1 MIKVCY
7 SELDGP
13 KGLSLRLEAAGHAGY
28 APAGQDIVCAGA
40 STLMQA
46 LVYLLAGEESA
57 RSDAWDEPE
66 GPRLAVA
73 AQAPV
78 APWVQGAFELAKAG
92 FTLLAERYPDNLR
105 FADVSRSGQQSMMD
119 LQLFAE
125 GEAAPALSPE
135 QSRQAVAAGTLK
147 PEAPAAQPE
156 APRQTPAEPE
166 PQPEEEP
173 DASSEEADSSIESG
187 DASASSSEAA
197 ASSKPAA
204 HSTASSHAASS
215 KPAAHSAASSH
226 AASSSHSAASS
237 HAASSHAASSH
248 AASSSTSASSGSSHT
263 TETTDAKINAYVRR
277 LRNLQ
282 KRSSKKLYQTA
293 SSAYSEYMEH
303 PVEERNLALK
313 VSIVLGKTMELTK
326 LQNECDKEFK
336 EIVTELR
343 QYLREN
349 GYDQSIADAAEKEYK
364 EEKDAMIKELTNVTY
379 SQVTGKGEGAKW
391 LQEHADMGQ

>member
-1 MIKVCY
+1 
-7 SELDGP
+7 
-13 KGLSLRLEAAGHAGY
+13 
-28 APAGQDIVCAGA
+28 
-40 STLMQA
+40 MQKHTKQLIA
-46 LVYLLAGEESA
+46 
-57 RSDAWDEPE
+57 
-66 GPRLAVA
+66 AVA
-73 AQAPV
+73 LLLIAAVPLALHIANADSTDETVASAAASSSEAQA
-78 APWVQGAFELAKAG
+78 
-92 FTLLAERYPDNLR
+92 
-105 FADVSRSGQQSMMD
+105 
-119 LQLFAE
+119 
-125 GEAAPALSPE
+125 
-135 QSRQAVAAGTLK
+135 
-147 PEAPAAQPE
+147 EAPVTSSAAS
-156 APRQTPAEPE
+156 AADSTSEPE

-173 DASSEEADSSIESG
+173 DASSEEADSSVESG

-197 ASSKPAA
+197 ASSKP
-204 HSTASSHAASS
+204 ASSHAASS

-237 HAASSHAASSH
+237 HAASSSS
-248 AASSSTSASSGSSHT
+248 SSSTSASSGSSHT
-263 TETTDAKINAYVRR
+263 TETTDAKVNAYVRR

-326 LQNECDKEFK
+326 LQSECDKEFK

-379 SQVTGKGEGAKW
+379 SQVTGKGEGGKW

>member
-1 MIKVCY
+1 MQKNTKQLIAAVALLLIAAVPLALHIANADPTDEVTASAAASS
-7 SELDGP
+7 SEAQAEVP
-13 KGLSLRLEAAGHAGY
+13 VSSASSAA
-28 APAGQDIVCAGA
+28 A
-40 STLMQA
+40 ST
-46 LVYLLAGEESA
+46 S
-57 RSDAWDEPE
+57 
-66 GPRLAVA
+66 
-73 AQAPV
+73 
-78 APWVQGAFELAKAG
+78 
-92 FTLLAERYPDNLR
+92 
-105 FADVSRSGQQSMMD
+105 
-119 LQLFAE
+119 
-125 GEAAPALSPE
+125 
-135 QSRQAVAAGTLK
+135 
-147 PEAPAAQPE
+147 
-156 APRQTPAEPE
+156 EPE

-173 DASSEEADSSIESG
+173 DASSEEADSSAESG

-197 ASSKPAA
+197 ASSA
-204 HSTASSHAASS
+204 ASSHAASS

-226 AASSSHSAASS
+226 AASSSHS
-237 HAASSHAASSH
+237 AASSHAASSH

-379 SQVTGKGEGAKW
+379 SQVTGKGEGGKW

>member
-1 MIKVCY
+1 
-7 SELDGP
+7 
-13 KGLSLRLEAAGHAGY
+13 
-28 APAGQDIVCAGA
+28 
-40 STLMQA
+40 MQKHTKQLIA
-46 LVYLLAGEESA
+46 
-57 RSDAWDEPE
+57 
-66 GPRLAVA
+66 AVA
-73 AQAPV
+73 
-78 APWVQGAFELAKAG
+78 
-92 FTLLAERYPDNLR
+92 LLL
-105 FADVSRSGQQSMMD
+105 
-119 LQLFAE
+119 
-125 GEAAPALSPE
+125 
-135 QSRQAVAAGTLK
+135 VAAVPLALHIANADSTD
-147 PEAPAAQPE
+147 ETVASAAASSSEEQAEVPASSA
-156 APRQTPAEPE
+156 ASAADSTSEPE

-173 DASSEEADSSIESG
+173 DASSEEADSSAESG

-204 HSTASSHAASS
+204 HSAASSHAASS
-215 KPAAHSAASSH
+215 KSAAHSAASSH
-226 AASSSHSAASS
+226 AASSSHS
-237 HAASSHAASSH
+237 AASSH

-326 LQNECDKEFK
+326 LQSECDKEFK

-343 QYLREN
+343 HYLREN

-379 SQVTGKGEGAKW
+379 SQVTGKGEGGKW

>member
-1 MIKVCY
+1 
-7 SELDGP
+7 
-13 KGLSLRLEAAGHAGY
+13 
-28 APAGQDIVCAGA
+28 
-40 STLMQA
+40 MQKHTKQLIA
-46 LVYLLAGEESA
+46 
-57 RSDAWDEPE
+57 
-66 GPRLAVA
+66 AVA
-73 AQAPV
+73 LLLVAAVPLALHIANADSTDETVASAAASSSEAQAEV
-78 APWVQGAFELAKAG
+78 SVSSSAASA
-92 FTLLAERYPDNLR
+92 
-105 FADVSRSGQQSMMD
+105 ADSTS
-119 LQLFAE
+119 
-125 GEAAPALSPE
+125 
-135 QSRQAVAAGTLK
+135 
-147 PEAPAAQPE
+147 
-156 APRQTPAEPE
+156 EPE

-173 DASSEEADSSIESG
+173 DASSEEADSSAESG

-197 ASSKPAA
+197 ASSA
-204 HSTASSHAASS
+204 ASSHAASS
-215 KPAAHSAASSH
+215 KSAAHSAASSH
-226 AASSSHSAASS
+226 ASSSSHSAS
-237 HAASSHAASSH
+237 SSH
-248 AASSSTSASSGSSHT
+248 AASSSSSTSASTSSGSSHT

-326 LQNECDKEFK
+326 LQSECDKEFK

-364 EEKDAMIKELTNVTY
+364 EEKDALIKELTNVTY
-379 SQVTGKGEGAKW
+379 SQVTGKGEGGKW

>member
-1 MIKVCY
+1 
-7 SELDGP
+7 
-13 KGLSLRLEAAGHAGY
+13 
-28 APAGQDIVCAGA
+28 
-40 STLMQA
+40 MQKHTKQLIA
-46 LVYLLAGEESA
+46 
-57 RSDAWDEPE
+57 
-66 GPRLAVA
+66 AVA
-73 AQAPV
+73 LLLIAAVPLALHIANADSTDETVASAAASSSEEQAEAPV
-78 APWVQGAFELAKAG
+78 SSSAASA
-92 FTLLAERYPDNLR
+92 
-105 FADVSRSGQQSMMD
+105 ADSIS
-119 LQLFAE
+119 
-125 GEAAPALSPE
+125 
-135 QSRQAVAAGTLK
+135 
-147 PEAPAAQPE
+147 
-156 APRQTPAEPE
+156 EPE

-173 DASSEEADSSIESG
+173 DASSEEADSSAESG

-197 ASSKPAA
+197 ASSA
-204 HSTASSHAASS
+204 ASSHAASS

-237 HAASSHAASSH
+237 HAASSSH
-248 AASSSTSASSGSSHT
+248 SASSSTSASSGSSHT
-263 TETTDAKINAYVRR
+263 TETTDAKVNAYVRR

-326 LQNECDKEFK
+326 LQSECDKEFK

-379 SQVTGKGEGAKW
+379 SQVTGKGEGGKW

>member
-1 MIKVCY
+1 
-7 SELDGP
+7 
-13 KGLSLRLEAAGHAGY
+13 
-28 APAGQDIVCAGA
+28 
-40 STLMQA
+40 MQKHTKQLIA
-46 LVYLLAGEESA
+46 
-57 RSDAWDEPE
+57 
-66 GPRLAVA
+66 AVA
-73 AQAPV
+73 
-78 APWVQGAFELAKAG
+78 
-92 FTLLAERYPDNLR
+92 LLLIAAVPLGLHIAN
-105 FADVSRSGQQSMMD
+105 ADPTD
-119 LQLFAE
+119 E
-125 GEAAPALSPE
+125 
-135 QSRQAVAAGTLK
+135 AVASAAASSSEEQAK
-147 PEAPAAQPE
+147 VPVSSEASAA
-156 APRQTPAEPE
+156 ASASVPE

-173 DASSEEADSSIESG
+173 DASSEEADSSVESG
-187 DASASSSEAA
+187 DASAFTSEAA
-197 ASSKPAA
+197 ASSAASSHVASSKPTA
-204 HSTASSHAASS
+204 HSSASSASSAASSHAASS
-215 KPAAHSAASSH
+215 KSAAHSAASSH
-226 AASSSHSAASS
+226 ASSSSHA
-237 HAASSHAASSH
+237 AASSH

-263 TETTDAKINAYVRR
+263 TETTDAKINAYVWQ

-326 LQNECDKEFK
+326 LQSECDKEFQ
-336 EIVTELR
+336 EIVKELR

>member
-1 MIKVCY
+1 
-7 SELDGP
+7 
-13 KGLSLRLEAAGHAGY
+13 
-28 APAGQDIVCAGA
+28 
-40 STLMQA
+40 MQKHTKQLIA
-46 LVYLLAGEESA
+46 
-57 RSDAWDEPE
+57 
-66 GPRLAVA
+66 AVA
-73 AQAPV
+73 LLLIAAVPLALHIANADSTDETVASAAASSSEAQA
-78 APWVQGAFELAKAG
+78 
-92 FTLLAERYPDNLR
+92 
-105 FADVSRSGQQSMMD
+105 
-119 LQLFAE
+119 
-125 GEAAPALSPE
+125 
-135 QSRQAVAAGTLK
+135 
-147 PEAPAAQPE
+147 EAPVSSSAAS
-156 APRQTPAEPE
+156 AADSISEPE

-173 DASSEEADSSIESG
+173 DASSEEADSSAESG

-197 ASSKPAA
+197 ASSA
-204 HSTASSHAASS
+204 ASSHAASS

-237 HAASSHAASSH
+237 HAASSSS
-248 AASSSTSASSGSSHT
+248 SSSTSASSGSSHT
-263 TETTDAKINAYVRR
+263 TETTDAKVNAYVRR

-282 KRSSKKLYQTA
+282 KAQQQKIVYQTA

-326 LQNECDKEFK
+326 LQSECDKEFK

-349 GYDQSIADAAEKEYK
+349 GCDQSIADAAEKEYK

-379 SQVTGKGEGAKW
+379 SQVTGKGEGGKW

>member
-1 MIKVCY
+1 MQKHTKQLIAALALLLIAAVPLALHIANADSTDETEVSAAASS
-7 SELDGP
+7 SE
-13 KGLSLRLEAAGHAGY
+13 
-28 APAGQDIVCAGA
+28 
-40 STLMQA
+40 
-46 LVYLLAGEESA
+46 
-57 RSDAWDEPE
+57 
-66 GPRLAVA
+66 
-73 AQAPV
+73 AQA
-78 APWVQGAFELAKAG
+78 
-92 FTLLAERYPDNLR
+92 
-105 FADVSRSGQQSMMD
+105 
-119 LQLFAE
+119 
-125 GEAAPALSPE
+125 
-135 QSRQAVAAGTLK
+135 
-147 PEAPAAQPE
+147 EAPVSSSAAS
-156 APRQTPAEPE
+156 AADSTSEPE

-173 DASSEEADSSIESG
+173 DASSEEADSSAESG

-197 ASSKPAA
+197 ASSA
-204 HSTASSHAASS
+204 ASSHAASS
-215 KPAAHSAASSH
+215 KSAAHSAASSH

-237 HAASSHAASSH
+237 HAASSSS
-248 AASSSTSASSGSSHT
+248 SSSTSASSGSSHT
-263 TETTDAKINAYVRR
+263 TETTDAKVNAYVRR

-326 LQNECDKEFK
+326 LQSECDKEFK

-379 SQVTGKGEGAKW
+379 SQVTGKGEGGKW

>member
-1 MIKVCY
+1 MQKNTKQLIAALALLLIAAVPLALHIANADSTDEAVASAAASS
-7 SELDGP
+7 SEAQA
-13 KGLSLRLEAAGHAGY
+13 EAPVSSSA
-28 APAGQDIVCAGA
+28 A
-40 STLMQA
+40 SAADST
-46 LVYLLAGEESA
+46 S
-57 RSDAWDEPE
+57 EPE
-66 GPRLAVA
+66 
-73 AQAPV
+73 
-78 APWVQGAFELAKAG
+78 
-92 FTLLAERYPDNLR
+92 
-105 FADVSRSGQQSMMD
+105 S
-119 LQLFAE
+119 
-125 GEAAPALSPE
+125 
-135 QSRQAVAAGTLK
+135 
-147 PEAPAAQPE
+147 
-156 APRQTPAEPE
+156 
-166 PQPEEEP
+166 QPEEEP
-173 DASSEEADSSIESG
+173 DASSEEADSSAESG

-197 ASSKPAA
+197 ASSAA
-204 HSTASSHAASS
+204 SNHVASSSHAT
-215 KPAAHSAASSH
+215 HSAASSH

-237 HAASSHAASSH
+237 HASSSHAASSH

-379 SQVTGKGEGAKW
+379 SQVTGKGEGGKW

>member
-1 MIKVCY
+1 MQKHTKQLIAAVALLLIAAVPLALHIANTDSTDETVASAAASS
-7 SELDGP
+7 SEAQA
-13 KGLSLRLEAAGHAGY
+13 EAPVSSSAAS
-28 APAGQDIVCAGA
+28 AAA
-40 STLMQA
+40 ST
-46 LVYLLAGEESA
+46 S
-57 RSDAWDEPE
+57 
-66 GPRLAVA
+66 
-73 AQAPV
+73 
-78 APWVQGAFELAKAG
+78 
-92 FTLLAERYPDNLR
+92 
-105 FADVSRSGQQSMMD
+105 
-119 LQLFAE
+119 
-125 GEAAPALSPE
+125 
-135 QSRQAVAAGTLK
+135 
-147 PEAPAAQPE
+147 
-156 APRQTPAEPE
+156 EPE

-173 DASSEEADSSIESG
+173 DASSEEADSSAESG

-197 ASSKPAA
+197 ASSA
-204 HSTASSHAASS
+204 ASSHAASS
-215 KPAAHSAASSH
+215 KPAAHSASSSH

-237 HAASSHAASSH
+237 HAASSSH
-248 AASSSTSASSGSSHT
+248 SASVSSDSSHT

-326 LQNECDKEFK
+326 LQSECDKEFK

-343 QYLREN
+343 HYLREN

-379 SQVTGKGEGAKW
+379 SQVTGKGEGGKW

>member
-1 MIKVCY
+1 
-7 SELDGP
+7 
-13 KGLSLRLEAAGHAGY
+13 
-28 APAGQDIVCAGA
+28 
-40 STLMQA
+40 MQKHTKQLIAVLA
-46 LVYLLAGEESA
+46 LLL
-57 RSDAWDEPE
+57 
-66 GPRLAVA
+66 VA
-73 AQAPV
+73 AVPLGLHIANADPTDEVTASAAASSSEEQAEVPV
-78 APWVQGAFELAKAG
+78 SSSAASA
-92 FTLLAERYPDNLR
+92 
-105 FADVSRSGQQSMMD
+105 ADSTS
-119 LQLFAE
+119 
-125 GEAAPALSPE
+125 
-135 QSRQAVAAGTLK
+135 
-147 PEAPAAQPE
+147 
-156 APRQTPAEPE
+156 EPE

-173 DASSEEADSSIESG
+173 DASSEEADSSAESG

-204 HSTASSHAASS
+204 HSAASSHAASS
-215 KPAAHSAASSH
+215 SHAAHSAASSH
-226 AASSSHSAASS
+226 AASSSHS
-237 HAASSHAASSH
+237 AASSH

-263 TETTDAKINAYVRR
+263 TETTDAKVNAYVRR

-282 KRSSKKLYQTA
+282 KRSSKKLYQAA

-326 LQNECDKEFK
+326 LQSECDKEFK

-379 SQVTGKGEGAKW
+379 SQVTGKGEGGKW

>member
-1 MIKVCY
+1 MQKHTKQLIAAVALLLIAAVPLALHIANADPTDEAVASAAASS
-7 SELDGP
+7 SEEQAEVP
-13 KGLSLRLEAAGHAGY
+13 VSSAASA
-28 APAGQDIVCAGA
+28 AA
-40 STLMQA
+40 ST
-46 LVYLLAGEESA
+46 S
-57 RSDAWDEPE
+57 
-66 GPRLAVA
+66 
-73 AQAPV
+73 
-78 APWVQGAFELAKAG
+78 
-92 FTLLAERYPDNLR
+92 
-105 FADVSRSGQQSMMD
+105 
-119 LQLFAE
+119 
-125 GEAAPALSPE
+125 
-135 QSRQAVAAGTLK
+135 
-147 PEAPAAQPE
+147 
-156 APRQTPAEPE
+156 EPE

-173 DASSEEADSSIESG
+173 DASSEEADSSAESG
-187 DASASSSEAA
+187 DASASLSEAA

-204 HSTASSHAASS
+204 HSAASSHAASS

-237 HAASSHAASSH
+237 HAASSSS
-248 AASSSTSASSGSSHT
+248 SSSTSALSGSSHT

-277 LRNLQ
+277 LQNLQ

-293 SSAYSEYMEH
+293 SSARSEYMEH

-326 LQNECDKEFK
+326 LQSECDKEFK

>member
-1 MIKVCY
+1 MQKHTKQLIAALALLLIAAVPLALHIANADPTDEVTASIAASG
-7 SELDGP
+7 SE
-13 KGLSLRLEAAGHAGY
+13 
-28 APAGQDIVCAGA
+28 
-40 STLMQA
+40 
-46 LVYLLAGEESA
+46 
-57 RSDAWDEPE
+57 
-66 GPRLAVA
+66 
-73 AQAPV
+73 AQA
-78 APWVQGAFELAKAG
+78 
-92 FTLLAERYPDNLR
+92 
-105 FADVSRSGQQSMMD
+105 
-119 LQLFAE
+119 
-125 GEAAPALSPE
+125 
-135 QSRQAVAAGTLK
+135 
-147 PEAPAAQPE
+147 EAPASSTAS
-156 APRQTPAEPE
+156 AAASTSVPE

-173 DASSEEADSSIESG
+173 DASSEEADSSAESG

-204 HSTASSHAASS
+204 HSAASSHAASS

-237 HAASSHAASSH
+237 HAASSSS
-248 AASSSTSASSGSSHT
+248 SSSTSALSGSSHT

-326 LQNECDKEFK
+326 LQSECDKEFQ

-343 QYLREN
+343 HYLREN

-379 SQVTGKGEGAKW
+379 SQVTGKGEGGKW

>member
-1 MIKVCY
+1 
-7 SELDGP
+7 
-13 KGLSLRLEAAGHAGY
+13 
-28 APAGQDIVCAGA
+28 
-40 STLMQA
+40 MQKHTKQLIA
-46 LVYLLAGEESA
+46 
-57 RSDAWDEPE
+57 
-66 GPRLAVA
+66 AVA
-73 AQAPV
+73 LLLIAAVPLALHIANADSTDEVTASVAASSSEAQA
-78 APWVQGAFELAKAG
+78 
-92 FTLLAERYPDNLR
+92 
-105 FADVSRSGQQSMMD
+105 
-119 LQLFAE
+119 
-125 GEAAPALSPE
+125 
-135 QSRQAVAAGTLK
+135 
-147 PEAPAAQPE
+147 EAPVSSSAAS
-156 APRQTPAEPE
+156 AADSTSEPE

-173 DASSEEADSSIESG
+173 DASSEEADSSAESG

-197 ASSKPAA
+197 ASSA
-204 HSTASSHAASS
+204 ASSHAASS

-226 AASSSHSAASS
+226 AASSSHS
-237 HAASSHAASSH
+237 AASSHAASSH

-326 LQNECDKEFK
+326 LQSECDKEFK

-343 QYLREN
+343 HYLREN

-379 SQVTGKGEGAKW
+379 SQVTGKGEGGKW

>member
-1 MIKVCY
+1 
-7 SELDGP
+7 
-13 KGLSLRLEAAGHAGY
+13 
-28 APAGQDIVCAGA
+28 
-40 STLMQA
+40 MQKHTKQLIA
-46 LVYLLAGEESA
+46 
-57 RSDAWDEPE
+57 
-66 GPRLAVA
+66 AVA
-73 AQAPV
+73 LLLIAAVPLALHIANADPTDEAVASAAASSSEAQA
-78 APWVQGAFELAKAG
+78 
-92 FTLLAERYPDNLR
+92 
-105 FADVSRSGQQSMMD
+105 
-119 LQLFAE
+119 
-125 GEAAPALSPE
+125 
-135 QSRQAVAAGTLK
+135 
-147 PEAPAAQPE
+147 EAPVSSSAAS
-156 APRQTPAEPE
+156 AADSTSEPE

-173 DASSEEADSSIESG
+173 DASSEEVDSSAESG

-197 ASSKPAA
+197 ASSA
-204 HSTASSHAASS
+204 ASSHAASS

-237 HAASSHAASSH
+237 HAASSSH
-248 AASSSTSASSGSSHT
+248 SASSSTSASSGSSHT
-263 TETTDAKINAYVRR
+263 TETTDAKVNAYVRR

-326 LQNECDKEFK
+326 LQSECDKEFK

-379 SQVTGKGEGAKW
+379 SQVTGKGEGGKW

>member
-1 MIKVCY
+1 MQKHTKQLIAALALLLVAAVPLALHIANADSTDKTVASAAASS
-7 SELDGP
+7 SEAQAEV
-13 KGLSLRLEAAGHAGY
+13 SASSAASA
-28 APAGQDIVCAGA
+28 AA
-40 STLMQA
+40 ST
-46 LVYLLAGEESA
+46 S
-57 RSDAWDEPE
+57 
-66 GPRLAVA
+66 
-73 AQAPV
+73 
-78 APWVQGAFELAKAG
+78 
-92 FTLLAERYPDNLR
+92 
-105 FADVSRSGQQSMMD
+105 
-119 LQLFAE
+119 
-125 GEAAPALSPE
+125 
-135 QSRQAVAAGTLK
+135 
-147 PEAPAAQPE
+147 
-156 APRQTPAEPE
+156 EPE

-173 DASSEEADSSIESG
+173 DASSEEADSSVESG

-197 ASSKPAA
+197 ASSA
-204 HSTASSHAASS
+204 ASSHAASS
-215 KPAAHSAASSH
+215 KSAAHSAASSH
-226 AASSSHSAASS
+226 ASSSSHSAS
-237 HAASSHAASSH
+237 SSH
-248 AASSSTSASSGSSHT
+248 AASSSSSTSASTSSGSSHT

-326 LQNECDKEFK
+326 LQSECDKEFK

-364 EEKDAMIKELTNVTY
+364 EEKDALIKELTNVTY
-379 SQVTGKGEGAKW
+379 SQVTGKGEGGKW

>member
-1 MIKVCY
+1 
-7 SELDGP
+7 
-13 KGLSLRLEAAGHAGY
+13 
-28 APAGQDIVCAGA
+28 
-40 STLMQA
+40 MQKHTKQLIA
-46 LVYLLAGEESA
+46 
-57 RSDAWDEPE
+57 
-66 GPRLAVA
+66 AVA
-73 AQAPV
+73 LLLIAAVPPALHIANADPTDKAVASAAASSSEEQAEAPV
-78 APWVQGAFELAKAG
+78 SSSTASA
-92 FTLLAERYPDNLR
+92 
-105 FADVSRSGQQSMMD
+105 ADSTS
-119 LQLFAE
+119 
-125 GEAAPALSPE
+125 
-135 QSRQAVAAGTLK
+135 
-147 PEAPAAQPE
+147 
-156 APRQTPAEPE
+156 EPE

-173 DASSEEADSSIESG
+173 DASSEEADSSAESG

-197 ASSKPAA
+197 ASSAT
-204 HSTASSHAASS
+204 SGHAASS

-237 HAASSHAASSH
+237 HAASSHAASS
-248 AASSSTSASSGSSHT
+248 STSASSGSSHT
-263 TETTDAKINAYVRR
+263 TETTDAKVNAYVRR

-326 LQNECDKEFK
+326 LQSECDKEFK

-343 QYLREN
+343 HYLREN

-379 SQVTGKGEGAKW
+379 SQVTGKGEGGKW
-391 LQEHADMGQ
+391 LEEHADMGQ

>member
-1 MIKVCY
+1 
-7 SELDGP
+7 
-13 KGLSLRLEAAGHAGY
+13 
-28 APAGQDIVCAGA
+28 
-40 STLMQA
+40 MQKHTKQLIA
-46 LVYLLAGEESA
+46 
-57 RSDAWDEPE
+57 
-66 GPRLAVA
+66 AVA
-73 AQAPV
+73 LLLIAAVPLALHIANADSTDETVASAAASSSEAQA
-78 APWVQGAFELAKAG
+78 
-92 FTLLAERYPDNLR
+92 
-105 FADVSRSGQQSMMD
+105 
-119 LQLFAE
+119 
-125 GEAAPALSPE
+125 
-135 QSRQAVAAGTLK
+135 
-147 PEAPAAQPE
+147 EAPVSSSAAS
-156 APRQTPAEPE
+156 AADSTSEPE

-173 DASSEEADSSIESG
+173 DASSEEADSSVESG

-197 ASSKPAA
+197 ASSKP
-204 HSTASSHAASS
+204 ASSHAASS

-226 AASSSHSAASS
+226 AASSSHSTASS
-237 HAASSHAASSH
+237 HAASSSS
-248 AASSSTSASSGSSHT
+248 SSSTSASSGSSHT
-263 TETTDAKINAYVRR
+263 TETTDAKVNAYVRR

-326 LQNECDKEFK
+326 LQSECDKEFK

-379 SQVTGKGEGAKW
+379 SQVTGKGEGGKW

>member
-1 MIKVCY
+1 
-7 SELDGP
+7 
-13 KGLSLRLEAAGHAGY
+13 
-28 APAGQDIVCAGA
+28 
-40 STLMQA
+40 MQKHTKQLIA
-46 LVYLLAGEESA
+46 
-57 RSDAWDEPE
+57 
-66 GPRLAVA
+66 AVA
-73 AQAPV
+73 LLLIAAVPLALHITNADSTDETVASVAASSSEAQA
-78 APWVQGAFELAKAG
+78 
-92 FTLLAERYPDNLR
+92 
-105 FADVSRSGQQSMMD
+105 
-119 LQLFAE
+119 
-125 GEAAPALSPE
+125 
-135 QSRQAVAAGTLK
+135 
-147 PEAPAAQPE
+147 EAPVSSSAAS
-156 APRQTPAEPE
+156 AADSTSEPE

-173 DASSEEADSSIESG
+173 DASSEEADSSAESG

-204 HSTASSHAASS
+204 HSASSSHAASS

-226 AASSSHSAASS
+226 AASSSHST
-237 HAASSHAASSH
+237 ASSH

-263 TETTDAKINAYVRR
+263 TETTDAKVNAYVRR

-326 LQNECDKEFK
+326 LQSECDKEFK

-379 SQVTGKGEGAKW
+379 SQVTGKGEGGKW
-391 LQEHADMGQ
+391 LEEHADMGQ

>member
-1 MIKVCY
+1 
-7 SELDGP
+7 
-13 KGLSLRLEAAGHAGY
+13 
-28 APAGQDIVCAGA
+28 
-40 STLMQA
+40 MQKHTKQLIA
-46 LVYLLAGEESA
+46 
-57 RSDAWDEPE
+57 
-66 GPRLAVA
+66 AVA
-73 AQAPV
+73 LLLVAAVPLALHIANADSTDETVASAAASSSEAQAEVPV
-78 APWVQGAFELAKAG
+78 
-92 FTLLAERYPDNLR
+92 
-105 FADVSRSGQQSMMD
+105 SSS
-119 LQLFAE
+119 
-125 GEAAPALSPE
+125 AASATDST
-135 QSRQAVAAGTLK
+135 S
-147 PEAPAAQPE
+147 
-156 APRQTPAEPE
+156 EPE

-173 DASSEEADSSIESG
+173 DASSEEADSSVESG

-197 ASSKPAA
+197 ASSA
-204 HSTASSHAASS
+204 ASSHAASS
-215 KPAAHSAASSH
+215 KSAAHSAASSH
-226 AASSSHSAASS
+226 ASSSSHA
-237 HAASSHAASSH
+237 AASSH
-248 AASSSTSASSGSSHT
+248 AASSSSSTSASTSSGSSHT

-326 LQNECDKEFK
+326 LQSECDKEFK

-364 EEKDAMIKELTNVTY
+364 EEKDALIKELTNVTY
-379 SQVTGKGEGAKW
+379 SQVTGKGEGGKW

>member
-1 MIKVCY
+1 
-7 SELDGP
+7 
-13 KGLSLRLEAAGHAGY
+13 
-28 APAGQDIVCAGA
+28 
-40 STLMQA
+40 MQKHTKQLIA
-46 LVYLLAGEESA
+46 
-57 RSDAWDEPE
+57 
-66 GPRLAVA
+66 AVA
-73 AQAPV
+73 
-78 APWVQGAFELAKAG
+78 
-92 FTLLAERYPDNLR
+92 LLL
-105 FADVSRSGQQSMMD
+105 
-119 LQLFAE
+119 
-125 GEAAPALSPE
+125 
-135 QSRQAVAAGTLK
+135 VAAVPLGLHIANADPTD
-147 PEAPAAQPE
+147 EVTVSAAASSSEEQAEVPVSSS
-156 APRQTPAEPE
+156 AASAADSTSEPE

-173 DASSEEADSSIESG
+173 DASSEEADSSAESG
-187 DASASSSEAA
+187 DASASSSEAV

-204 HSTASSHAASS
+204 HSASSSHAASS

-237 HAASSHAASSH
+237 HAASSSS
-248 AASSSTSASSGSSHT
+248 SSSTSALSGSSHT

-293 SSAYSEYMEH
+293 SSAYSEYMEL

-326 LQNECDKEFK
+326 LQSECDKEFK

-379 SQVTGKGEGAKW
+379 SQVTGKGEGGKW

>member
-1 MIKVCY
+1 MQKHTKQLI
-7 SELDGP
+7 
-13 KGLSLRLEAAGHAGY
+13 AA
-28 APAGQDIVCAGA
+28 
-40 STLMQA
+40 LA
-46 LVYLLAGEESA
+46 LLL
-57 RSDAWDEPE
+57 
-66 GPRLAVA
+66 VA
-73 AQAPV
+73 AVPLGLHIANADSTDEVPASAAASSSEEQAEAPV
-78 APWVQGAFELAKAG
+78 SSAASAAASASVPE
-92 FTLLAERYPDNLR
+92 
-105 FADVSRSGQQSMMD
+105 SQQ
-119 LQLFAE
+119 
-125 GEAAPALSPE
+125 
-135 QSRQAVAAGTLK
+135 
-147 PEAPAAQPE
+147 
-156 APRQTPAEPE
+156 
-166 PQPEEEP
+166 EEEP
-173 DASSEEADSSIESG
+173 DASSEEADSSAESG

-197 ASSKPAA
+197 ASSA
-204 HSTASSHAASS
+204 ASSHAASS
-215 KPAAHSAASSH
+215 KPAAHSAALSH

-237 HAASSHAASSH
+237 HAASSSS
-248 AASSSTSASSGSSHT
+248 SSSTSASSGSAHT
-263 TETTDAKINAYVRR
+263 TETTDAKVNAYVRR

-364 EEKDAMIKELTNVTY
+364 EQKDAIIKELTNVTY
-379 SQVTGKGEGAKW
+379 SQVTGKGEGGKW

>member
-1 MIKVCY
+1 MQKNTKQLIAALALLLIAAVPLALHIANADSTDEAVASAAASS
-7 SELDGP
+7 SEEQAEVP
-13 KGLSLRLEAAGHAGY
+13 VSSSAASA
-28 APAGQDIVCAGA
+28 AA
-40 STLMQA
+40 S
-46 LVYLLAGEESA
+46 VS
-57 RSDAWDEPE
+57 EPE
-66 GPRLAVA
+66 
-73 AQAPV
+73 
-78 APWVQGAFELAKAG
+78 
-92 FTLLAERYPDNLR
+92 
-105 FADVSRSGQQSMMD
+105 S
-119 LQLFAE
+119 
-125 GEAAPALSPE
+125 
-135 QSRQAVAAGTLK
+135 
-147 PEAPAAQPE
+147 
-156 APRQTPAEPE
+156 
-166 PQPEEEP
+166 QPEEEP
-173 DASSEEADSSIESG
+173 DASSEEADSSAESG

-197 ASSKPAA
+197 ASSA
-204 HSTASSHAASS
+204 ASSHAASS

-237 HAASSHAASSH
+237 HASSSHAASSH

-326 LQNECDKEFK
+326 LQSECDKEFK

-343 QYLREN
+343 HYLREN

-379 SQVTGKGEGAKW
+379 SQVTGKGEGGKW

>member
-1 MIKVCY
+1 
-7 SELDGP
+7 
-13 KGLSLRLEAAGHAGY
+13 
-28 APAGQDIVCAGA
+28 
-40 STLMQA
+40 MQKHTKQLIA
-46 LVYLLAGEESA
+46 
-57 RSDAWDEPE
+57 
-66 GPRLAVA
+66 AVA
-73 AQAPV
+73 LLLIAAVPLALHIANADPTDEVTASSSEAQA
-78 APWVQGAFELAKAG
+78 
-92 FTLLAERYPDNLR
+92 
-105 FADVSRSGQQSMMD
+105 
-119 LQLFAE
+119 
-125 GEAAPALSPE
+125 
-135 QSRQAVAAGTLK
+135 
-147 PEAPAAQPE
+147 EAPVSSAAS
-156 APRQTPAEPE
+156 AADSTSEPE

-173 DASSEEADSSIESG
+173 DTSSEEANSSAESG

-204 HSTASSHAASS
+204 HSAASSHAASS

-226 AASSSHSAASS
+226 AASSSHA
-237 HAASSHAASSH
+237 AASSH
-248 AASSSTSASSGSSHT
+248 AASSSHSASSSTSALSGSSHT
-263 TETTDAKINAYVRR
+263 TETTDAKVNAYVRR

-326 LQNECDKEFK
+326 LQSECDKEFK

-364 EEKDAMIKELTNVTY
+364 EEKDAMVKELTNVTY
-379 SQVTGKGEGAKW
+379 SQVTGKGEGGKW

>member
-1 MIKVCY
+1 
-7 SELDGP
+7 
-13 KGLSLRLEAAGHAGY
+13 
-28 APAGQDIVCAGA
+28 
-40 STLMQA
+40 MQKHTKQLIA
-46 LVYLLAGEESA
+46 
-57 RSDAWDEPE
+57 
-66 GPRLAVA
+66 AVA
-73 AQAPV
+73 LLLIAAVPLALHIANADSTDETVASAAASSSEAQA
-78 APWVQGAFELAKAG
+78 
-92 FTLLAERYPDNLR
+92 
-105 FADVSRSGQQSMMD
+105 
-119 LQLFAE
+119 
-125 GEAAPALSPE
+125 
-135 QSRQAVAAGTLK
+135 
-147 PEAPAAQPE
+147 EAPVSSSAAS
-156 APRQTPAEPE
+156 AADSTSEPE

-173 DASSEEADSSIESG
+173 DASSEEADSSAESG

-204 HSTASSHAASS
+204 HSAASSHAASS

-226 AASSSHSAASS
+226 AASSSHSASS
-237 HAASSHAASSH
+237 HAL
-248 AASSSTSASSGSSHT
+248 SSSTSASSGSSHT

-326 LQNECDKEFK
+326 LQSECDKEFK

-379 SQVTGKGEGAKW
+379 SQVTGKGEGGKW

>member
-1 MIKVCY
+1 
-7 SELDGP
+7 
-13 KGLSLRLEAAGHAGY
+13 
-28 APAGQDIVCAGA
+28 
-40 STLMQA
+40 MQKHTKQLIA
-46 LVYLLAGEESA
+46 
-57 RSDAWDEPE
+57 
-66 GPRLAVA
+66 AVA
-73 AQAPV
+73 LLLIAAVPLALHIANADSTDETVASAAASSSEAQA
-78 APWVQGAFELAKAG
+78 
-92 FTLLAERYPDNLR
+92 
-105 FADVSRSGQQSMMD
+105 
-119 LQLFAE
+119 
-125 GEAAPALSPE
+125 
-135 QSRQAVAAGTLK
+135 
-147 PEAPAAQPE
+147 EAPVSSSAAS
-156 APRQTPAEPE
+156 AADSASEPE

-173 DASSEEADSSIESG
+173 DASSEEADSSAESG

-197 ASSKPAA
+197 ASSA
-204 HSTASSHAASS
+204 ASSHAASS
-215 KPAAHSAASSH
+215 KPSAHSAASSH
-226 AASSSHSAASS
+226 AASSSHS
-237 HAASSHAASSH
+237 
-248 AASSSTSASSGSSHT
+248 ASSSTSASSGSSHT
-263 TETTDAKINAYVRR
+263 TETTDAKVNAYVRR

-326 LQNECDKEFK
+326 LQSECDKEFK

-379 SQVTGKGEGAKW
+379 SQVTGKGEGGKW